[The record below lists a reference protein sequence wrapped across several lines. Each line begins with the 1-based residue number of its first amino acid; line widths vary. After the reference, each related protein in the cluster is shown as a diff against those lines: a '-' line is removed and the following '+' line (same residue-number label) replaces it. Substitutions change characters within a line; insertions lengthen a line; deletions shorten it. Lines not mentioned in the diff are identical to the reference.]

1 MATFHDIY
9 ETVRRSEKKT
19 LIRAS
24 GSTRESGGEK
34 VRAGQSYLCKLRGME
49 SEVIELRL
57 REKVSG
63 SFLNQA
69 LLSALPRY
77 PYFNTRLIELDGDFY
92 IVQNPQS
99 MVARR
104 TRELARL
111 GHVSCGGHLVDI
123 TYYDRSIFFSFHHA
137 LCDGRGI
144 KPFIETLMYCYFRL
158 KHVVTAVP
166 ANVRLAGEPLLP
178 GETDDPFERRCDFDE
193 SRAFETV
200 ERDGFALPERGPSES
215 GTDYRYEL
223 TVPRDAY
230 MAACASCGATPV
242 ILLSLVMSRGIARLY
257 PEWDKPITAHIAADM
272 REALDMPN
280 TYKNC
285 VHTPALP
292 YTREL
297 AGKTAREQAAEF
309 RRLLNLRRDRDYC
322 RRQANGFIG
331 LFDRLDER
339 GSYEAK
345 REMMGFFEG
354 MGLNT
359 YVVSY
364 LGQFNFGDGAKY
376 VSEAHLYNSGTS
388 GLGINM
394 LCAGERFRLDFKQSF
409 PSDKYVLAFTAGL
422 EELGV
427 PYSAGECIPFTTP
440 CDSIMA
446 RG

>member
-19 LIRAS
+19 LIRTS
-24 GSTRESGGEK
+24 GSTREGGGEK
-34 VRAGQSYLCKLRGME
+34 VRAGQSYLYKLRGME

-123 TYYDRSIFFSFHHA
+123 THYDRSIFFSFHHA
-137 LCDGRGI
+137 LCDGRGV
-144 KPFIETLMYCYFRL
+144 KPFIETLMYYYFRL
-158 KHVVTAVP
+158 KHGVTAVP
-166 ANVRLAGEPLLP
+166 PSAEP
-178 GETDDPFERRCDFDE
+178 
-193 SRAFETV
+193 
-200 ERDGFALPERGPSES
+200 
-215 GTDYRYEL
+215 
-223 TVPRDAY
+223 
-230 MAACASCGATPV
+230 
-242 ILLSLVMSRGIARLY
+242 
-257 PEWDKPITAHIAADM
+257 
-272 REALDMPN
+272 
-280 TYKNC
+280 
-285 VHTPALP
+285 
-292 YTREL
+292 
-297 AGKTAREQAAEF
+297 Q
-309 RRLLNLRRDRDYC
+309 RDRDYC

-359 YVVSY
+359 YVVSF
-364 LGQFNFGDGAKY
+364 LARFNFGGGAHTLHHSVRQHNGSRVKNPRLACA
-376 VSEAHLYNSGTS
+376 SRGF
-388 GLGINM
+388 GLQPK
-394 LCAGERFRLDFKQSF
+394 E
-409 PSDKYVLAFTAGL
+409 V
-422 EELGV
+422 
-427 PYSAGECIPFTTP
+427 
-440 CDSIMA
+440 
-446 RG
+446 

>member
-24 GSTRESGGEK
+24 GSTREGGGEK
-34 VRAGQSYLCKLRGME
+34 VRAGQSYLYKLRGME

-158 KHVVTAVP
+158 KHSVTAVP
-166 ANVRLAGEPLLP
+166 PSAEPPARQELLP
-178 GETDDPFERRCDFDE
+178 
-193 SRAFETV
+193 
-200 ERDGFALPERGPSES
+200 PS
-215 GTDYRYEL
+215 GQ
-223 TVPRDAY
+223 
-230 MAACASCGATPV
+230 
-242 ILLSLVMSRGIARLY
+242 RLHR
-257 PEWDKPITAHIAADM
+257 P
-272 REALDMPN
+272 L
-280 TYKNC
+280 
-285 VHTPALP
+285 
-292 YTREL
+292 
-297 AGKTAREQAAEF
+297 
-309 RRLLNLRRDRDYC
+309 
-322 RRQANGFIG
+322 
-331 LFDRLDER
+331 
-339 GSYEAK
+339 
-345 REMMGFFEG
+345 
-354 MGLNT
+354 
-359 YVVSY
+359 
-364 LGQFNFGDGAKY
+364 
-376 VSEAHLYNSGTS
+376 
-388 GLGINM
+388 
-394 LCAGERFRLDFKQSF
+394 
-409 PSDKYVLAFTAGL
+409 
-422 EELGV
+422 
-427 PYSAGECIPFTTP
+427 
-440 CDSIMA
+440 
-446 RG
+446 